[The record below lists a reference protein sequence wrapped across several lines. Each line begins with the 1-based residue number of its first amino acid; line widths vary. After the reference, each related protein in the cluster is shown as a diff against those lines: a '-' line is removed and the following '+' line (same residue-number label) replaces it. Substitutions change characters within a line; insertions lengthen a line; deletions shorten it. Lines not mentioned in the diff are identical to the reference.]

1 MSERTRE
8 PERAVPERER
18 RASAGTG
25 QAAGRKRPSQGQ
37 RFVERGETVRRP
49 DTAPEK
55 RRSSQGQ
62 STGGTEK
69 KRPAAS
75 GQRTGAEEN
84 IRRAGTS
91 ERDRRAGTSERG
103 RKPEMSERE
112 RRPETS
118 EKDRRPGT
126 SERDRR
132 SDTSERDRRSGT
144 SERDRRSGTSE
155 RDRRP
160 ETSERG
166 RRTGMSENAR
176 KSGAAERNK
185 RTKTASGRNGRPS
198 DRSGMDDDGRMTS
211 RELERARRR
220 EERLRRVRRQ
230 KIIMAASATVIVL
243 CLLTILI
250 FFLSPAKCILSL
262 SRGDRYARD
271 EEYDKALEAYQ
282 EAIEINEKSVRA
294 YRGAAG
300 CLRMKEQTLEAEQI
314 LYTGWEKTK
323 DEGILRYYN
332 KLLINDAVA
341 DINAGNCTQTTVD
354 KLNRVLMN
362 DPENLDA
369 IALMDTCKQRMAR
382 EE

>member
-18 RASAGTG
+18 RTSAGTG

-37 RFVERGETVRRP
+37 RPVERGETMRRP
-49 DTAPEK
+49 DTASEK

-84 IRRAGTS
+84 NRRTGTS
-91 ERDRRAGTSERG
+91 ERDRRT
-103 RKPEMSERE
+103 
-112 RRPETS
+112 
-118 EKDRRPGT
+118 
-126 SERDRR
+126 
-132 SDTSERDRRSGT
+132 GT

-300 CLRMKEQTLEAEQI
+300 CLRMKEQTVEAEQI

-323 DEGILRYYN
+323 DEGILQYYN

>member
-18 RASAGTG
+18 RTSAGTG

-37 RFVERGETVRRP
+37 RPVERGETMRKP
-49 DTAPEK
+49 DTASEK

-84 IRRAGTS
+84 NRRTGTS
-91 ERDRRAGTSERG
+91 ER
-103 RKPEMSERE
+103 
-112 RRPETS
+112 
-118 EKDRRPGT
+118 DRRPGT
-126 SERDRR
+126 SERERRLETAEKDRR
-132 SDTSERDRRSGT
+132 TGTSERERRPDTSERDRRSGA
-144 SERDRRSGTSE
+144 SERE
-155 RDRRP
+155 RRP

-185 RTKTASGRNGRPS
+185 RTRTASARNGRPS
-198 DRSGMDDDGRMTS
+198 DRSGMDDDSRMTS

-300 CLRMKEQTLEAEQI
+300 CLRMKEQTVEAEQI

-323 DEGILRYYN
+323 DEGILQYYN

-369 IALMDTCKQRMAR
+369 IALMDTCQQRMAR

>member
-8 PERAVPERER
+8 PDRTVPERER
-18 RASAGTG
+18 RSSGSNS
-25 QAAGRKRPSQGQ
+25 QAAGQKRP
-37 RFVERGETVRRP
+37 P
-49 DTAPEK
+49 
-55 RRSSQGQ
+55 Q
-62 STGGTEK
+62 STGGTV
-69 KRPAAS
+69 KRKQSADMENGRRS
-75 GQRTGAEEN
+75 GTSERD
-84 IRRAGTS
+84 RRAGTS
-91 ERDRRAGTSERG
+91 ERDRRAGTSERDRRAG
-103 RKPEMSERE
+103 TSER
-112 RRPETS
+112 
-118 EKDRRPGT
+118 DRKPGT

-132 SDTSERDRRSGT
+132 AGTSAKGRKPGAVERSKRPGTASERNR
-144 SERDRRSGTSE
+144 
-155 RDRRP
+155 
-160 ETSERG
+160 
-166 RRTGMSENAR
+166 
-176 KSGAAERNK
+176 
-185 RTKTASGRNGRPS
+185 RPS
-198 DRSGMDDDGRMTS
+198 DRDSMDYDSHMSS

-250 FFLSPAKCILSL
+250 FFMSPAKCILSV
-262 SRGDRYARD
+262 SRGDKYARN

-300 CLRMKEQTLEAEQI
+300 CLRMKEQITEAEQL
-314 LYTGWEKTK
+314 LYKGWEKTK

-332 KLLINDAVA
+332 KLLLNEAVA
-341 DINAGNCTQTTVD
+341 DINAGNCTQTTLD

-369 IALMDTCKQRMAR
+369 IALLDTCQQRMAG

>member
-1 MSERTRE
+1 
-8 PERAVPERER
+8 
-18 RASAGTG
+18 
-25 QAAGRKRPSQGQ
+25 
-37 RFVERGETVRRP
+37 
-49 DTAPEK
+49 
-55 RRSSQGQ
+55 
-62 STGGTEK
+62 
-69 KRPAAS
+69 
-75 GQRTGAEEN
+75 
-84 IRRAGTS
+84 
-91 ERDRRAGTSERG
+91 
-103 RKPEMSERE
+103 
-112 RRPETS
+112 
-118 EKDRRPGT
+118 
-126 SERDRR
+126 
-132 SDTSERDRRSGT
+132 
-144 SERDRRSGTSE
+144 
-155 RDRRP
+155 
-160 ETSERG
+160 
-166 RRTGMSENAR
+166 MSENAR
-176 KSGAAERNK
+176 KSEAAERNK
-185 RTKTASGRNGRPS
+185 RTRTASARNGRPS
-198 DRSGMDDDGRMTS
+198 DRSGMDDDSRMTS

-300 CLRMKEQTLEAEQI
+300 CLRMKEQTVEAEQI

-323 DEGILRYYN
+323 DEGILQYYN

-369 IALMDTCKQRMAR
+369 IALMDTCQQRMAR

>member
-8 PERAVPERER
+8 PDRTVPERAR
-18 RASAGTG
+18 KSSGGSGQTTG
-25 QAAGRKRPSQGQ
+25 KKRPQQSQ
-37 RFVERGETVRRP
+37 RPVERGEAGKRP
-49 DTAPEK
+49 KTATEK
-55 RRSSQGQ
+55 RRSSQVR
-62 STGGTEK
+62 SADTTVKKKKPVSAENSK
-69 KRPAAS
+69 RSPRKRPVSAS
-75 GQRTGAEEN
+75 YQK
-84 IRRAGTS
+84 AGKAP
-91 ERDRRAGTSERG
+91 ERN
-103 RKPEMSERE
+103 
-112 RRPETS
+112 
-118 EKDRRPGT
+118 
-126 SERDRR
+126 
-132 SDTSERDRRSGT
+132 
-144 SERDRRSGTSE
+144 
-155 RDRRP
+155 
-160 ETSERG
+160 
-166 RRTGMSENAR
+166 RRTP
-176 KSGAAERNK
+176 ERS
-185 RTKTASGRNGRPS
+185 R
-198 DRSGMDDDGRMTS
+198 MDDDSRMSS

-250 FFLSPAKCILSL
+250 FFLSPAKCIISL
-262 SRGDRYARD
+262 SKGDKYARN

-300 CLRMKEQTLEAEQI
+300 CLRMQEQTAEAEQL

-332 KLLINDAVA
+332 KLLINEAVT

-369 IALMDTCKQRMAR
+369 LALLDTCKQRMGR
-382 EE
+382 EEQ